1 MFNIQAMYRSI
12 LAFLLV
18 VLPFTV
24 CAQEVGK
31 IRYTRGAVTLQ
42 KADGSDARLAG
53 KDDLILQG
61 EVIKTGPR
69 SFAIINL
76 QDDTKMTLR
85 PKTTFAVE
93 DMNAK
98 KDNKA
103 SALLRLFRG
112 GLRTVTGFISKFNPT
127 PIF

>member
-61 EVIKTGPR
+61 EVITG
-69 SFAIINL
+69 
-76 QDDTKMTLR
+76 
-85 PKTTFAVE
+85 AVE
-93 DMNAK
+93 DNSFSFQIADLMANDTDGSSPAGYH
-98 KDNKA
+98 A
-103 SALLRLFRG
+103 S
-112 GLRTVTGFISKFNPT
+112 
-127 PIF
+127 